1 MKQMLNVEI
10 IKSNKKFKNPL
21 AGAINIA
28 IEDAERYGTTLVIK
42 GKDGKIKEVTPAQMR
57 RILKSTKS

>member
-1 MKQMLNVEI
+1 MLNLKITET
-10 IKSNKKFKNPL
+10 KKKFKNPL

-42 GKDGKIKEVTPAQMR
+42 GADGKIKEVTPAQMR
-57 RILKSTKS
+57 RIVNSKKS